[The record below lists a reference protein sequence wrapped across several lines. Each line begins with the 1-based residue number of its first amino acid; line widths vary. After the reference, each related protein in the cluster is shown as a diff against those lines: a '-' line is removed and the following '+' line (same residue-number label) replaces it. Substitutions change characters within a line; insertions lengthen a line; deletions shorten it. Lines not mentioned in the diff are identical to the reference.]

1 MKLARDF
8 LSRFQNLT
16 PPNDSVRKAVSSA
29 LGETLNLH
37 VPPGS
42 VSIQN
47 GVAHVKVSSVAKS
60 TIRLNRGKIL
70 DAVFERVPKARES
83 LRDIR

>member
-16 PPNDSVRKAVSSA
+16 PPNDSVRKAISSA
-29 LGETLNLH
+29 LNEVLNLRA
-37 VPPGS
+37 PTES
-42 VSIQN
+42 ISIQN

-60 TIRLNRGKIL
+60 AIRLNRGKIL

-83 LRDIR
+83 LRDIH